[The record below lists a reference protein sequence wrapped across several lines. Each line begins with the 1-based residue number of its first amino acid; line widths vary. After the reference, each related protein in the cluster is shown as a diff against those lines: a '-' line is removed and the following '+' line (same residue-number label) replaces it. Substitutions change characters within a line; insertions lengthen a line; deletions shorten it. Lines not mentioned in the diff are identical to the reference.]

1 MNIKVQDGNM
11 IFINLF
17 EVILMN
23 ILILSLPFRFEGA
36 ENVKLHKRDNLE
48 IKVKQC

>member
-17 EVILMN
+17 EVILIN
-23 ILILSLPFRFEGA
+23 ILILALPLKEL
-36 ENVKLHKRDNLE
+36 NMLSC
-48 IKVKQC
+48 I